1 MTFYGVCKISL
12 LAQRSQIF
20 VAPLL
25 FLWIFIVHYF
35 LGVAVAPVTLLLTGA
50 IIVVYQQF
58 NAHVEDIADGFFDH
72 CRFNGFHP
80 FRYAWAKSISIGINT
95 LFPMALMLLI
105 LGTDFV
111 QTFLIFSQWEILSI
125 CIACALAFSDTSTPL
140 KLLLGWLP
148 LLTAPF
154 IFLVDFL
161 HNMNG
166 NSLLILLGCDII
178 LTSTLCIPFV
188 FRKS

>member
-25 FLWIFIVHYF
+25 FLWILIVHYF
-35 LGVAVAPVTLLLTGA
+35 LSVAVAPITLLLTGA

-58 NAHVEDIADGFFDH
+58 NAHIEDVADGFFDH
-72 CRFNGFHP
+72 CRFNGLHP
-80 FRYAWAKSISIGINT
+80 FKYAWAKAISIWMTT
-95 LFPMALMLLI
+95 LISMALALLV

-111 QTFLIFSQWEILSI
+111 QTLLIFLQWGILSV
-125 CIACALAFSDTSTPL
+125 CIACALVFSDASTPL

-154 IFLVDFL
+154 IFLIDFL
-161 HNMNG
+161 HNMNT
-166 NSLLILLGCDII
+166 NSLLILFGCDII
-178 LTSTLCIPFV
+178 LISTLCIPFAI
-188 FRKS
+188 RKS

>member
-12 LAQRSQIF
+12 LTQRSQIF

-25 FLWIFIVHYF
+25 FLWILIIHYF
-35 LGVAVAPVTLLLTGA
+35 LSVAVAPITLLLTGA

-58 NAHVEDIADGFFDH
+58 NNYVEDVADGFFDH
-72 CRFNGFHP
+72 CRFNGLHP
-80 FRYAWAKSISIGINT
+80 LRYAWAKSISIWIAT
-95 LFPMALMLLI
+95 LIPMTLVLLV
-105 LGTDFV
+105 LGTDLV
-111 QTFLIFSQWEILSI
+111 QTLLIFSQWGILSI
-125 CIACALAFSDTSTPL
+125 CIACSLAFSDASTPL

-154 IFLVDFL
+154 IFLIDFL

-178 LTSTLCIPFV
+178 LMSTLCIPFAIH
-188 FRKS
+188 KS

>member
-25 FLWIFIVHYF
+25 FLWILVTHYF
-35 LGVAVAPVTLLLTGA
+35 LSVAVAPITLLLTGA
-50 IIVVYQQF
+50 IVVAYQQF
-58 NAHVEDIADGFFDH
+58 NVHVEDVSDGFFDH

-80 FRYAWAKSISIGINT
+80 LRYAWAKSISVWMST
-95 LFPMALMLLI
+95 LIPMALVLLI

-111 QTFLIFSQWEILSI
+111 QTLLVFSQWSILSA
-125 CIACALAFSDTSTPL
+125 CIACALTFSDISTPL
-140 KLLLGWLP
+140 KLLLGGLP
-148 LLTAPF
+148 LLTAPC

-178 LTSTLCIPFV
+178 LISTLCIPFAIH
-188 FRKS
+188 KS